1 MRLLVRWLLMALVV
15 LTAGYV
21 LPGIR
26 VADFTTAI
34 VAAAVLGIVNAVIR
48 PILMFLAIPL
58 RILTLGLFSFVI
70 NALLL
75 LLVSAVVPGFEV
87 HGFWAALLASIV
99 LAIAGSFING
109 STGP

>member
-1 MRLLVRWLLMALVV
+1 MRLLVRWLLMSLVV
-15 LTAGYV
+15 LSVGYV

-26 VADFTTAI
+26 VADFATAI

-87 HGFWAALLASIV
+87 DGFWAALLASIV

-109 STGP
+109 STRP